1 MPTVAILDYGSGNIR
16 SAERAAHIAAASQR
30 EQARREKSAR
40 RARIKDRFTPNALPG
55 VLARR
60 KRRRALLVT
69 FFLII
74 INLFIWLF
82 VPEATIGGIVLTLLV
97 LPLIRTF
104 VVNRQG

>member
-1 MPTVAILDYGSGNIR
+1 MSR
-16 SAERAAHIAAASQR
+16 ERAIRREARERERSTRISAATAR

-40 RARIKDRFTPNALPG
+40 KARIKDRFTPTQRPG

-69 FFLII
+69 FFLLI
-74 INLFIWLF
+74 INLFVWLF
-82 VPEATIGGIVLTLLV
+82 IPEATIGGIVLTVLV

-104 VVNRQG
+104 IIDRRD

>member
-1 MPTVAILDYGSGNIR
+1 MRREAKER
-16 SAERAAHIAAASQR
+16 ERAAHIAAASQR
-30 EQARREKSAR
+30 EQARRERSAR

-60 KRRRALLVT
+60 KRHRALLVA

-104 VVNRQG
+104 VVNREG